1 MVFQI
6 TKFSRQAQLDVCST
20 VISIFSLDLILLNT
34 AEGTVYSVG
43 ITDRK
48 DLNRQLVRSETC
60 EIAIPELDLTLP
72 PTSRGLL
79 TTVEGL
85 IRDVATD
92 LTFGQ
97 PLRRIEDEARYT
109 KIQEIID
116 KLKAI
121 VGTEEDEDGES
132 SIDQAKDA
140 APMPKFTI
148 QLDDPAGNSF
158 IEFVDS
164 MADPDWSLKTYHR
177 TLEQNIALGLVAPS
191 DEALRISSISEDLQ
205 NIPFSED
212 EVFVFP
218 GICSSCAHPIQT
230 RMKKINIPYFKV
242 RTIFIHWV
250 V

>member
-6 TKFSRQAQLDVCST
+6 TKFSRQAELDVCST
-20 VISIFSLDLILLNT
+20 VISIFSFDLILLNT
-34 AEGTVYSVG
+34 AEGTVYTVG
-43 ITDRK
+43 ITNRK

-97 PLRRIEDEARYT
+97 ALRRIEDEAGYT

-121 VGTEEDEDGES
+121 VGTEEDDGES

-140 APMPKFTI
+140 ASPMSKFTI

>member
-1 MVFQI
+1 VVFQI

-34 AEGTVYSVG
+34 AEGTVYTVG
-43 ITDRK
+43 ITNRK

-60 EIAIPELDLTLP
+60 EIVIPELDLTLP

-97 PLRRIEDEARYT
+97 ALRRIEDEAGYT

-121 VGTEEDEDGES
+121 VGTEEDDGES

-140 APMPKFTI
+140 ASPMSKFTI